1 MQNLQEIFNRV
12 QKKKKEIKEIKAMYK
27 DGLKAEAKYKD
38 IVEEI
43 KVLKDKK
50 KQIETNVQVDMGEAY
65 DKMETMQSD
74 VNADLQMLSDIAMTT
89 LMDGK
94 TVEVVDE
101 YNNRYE
107 PEFKVNLRKSNQIR
121 KEGQ

>member
-94 TVEVVDE
+94 TGEVVDE